1 MLSSLLLTALL
12 MGLGGMAHCAAM
24 CGAACA
30 VAMPGGVPIKALIG
44 RSLGYAMLG
53 ALAAASAGVIA
64 QVGRQVAFLQPF
76 WIMLLVAAVVLGLWL
91 VVTGRMP
98 QRLDHAGLTVYRRV
112 RARWQA
118 FAARHVDA
126 PWAPATPLLAGAL
139 WAFLPCG
146 LLYAA
151 LMVAALAPNAA
162 GGAAVMLTFSLP
174 SAVGVWAAPWVLG
187 RLLRRTDGASG
198 AASGAVAPVLWA
210 PRAAATASAVQPAS
224 RHTSDERLTVSGPA
238 RPASPLGALVDPRWA
253 VRAAGAGL
261 AAMAAWAV
269 SHHVWAQYQAW
280 CA

>member
-24 CGAACA
+24 CGAACS

-44 RSLGYAMLG
+44 RSLGYAALG
-53 ALAAASAGVIA
+53 ALAAASAGVVA
-64 QVGRQVAFLQPF
+64 QLGRQVAFLQPF
-76 WIMLLVAAVVLGLWL
+76 WIMLLVAAVVLGIWL
-91 VVTGRMP
+91 VLTGRMP
-98 QRLDHAGLTVYRRV
+98 QRLDHAGLTLYRRV

-118 FAARHVDA
+118 FTARHADA
-126 PWAPATPLLAGAL
+126 PWAPATPLLAGVL

-151 LMVAALAPNAA
+151 LMVAALAPSAP
-162 GGAAVMLTFSLP
+162 GGAAVMLAFSLP
-174 SAVGVWAAPWVLG
+174 SALGVWAAPWVLG
-187 RLLRRTDGASG
+187 RLLRRPAGQT
-198 AASGAVAPVLWA
+198 AAAATVAPVLWM
-210 PRAAATASAVQPAS
+210 PRAQTASPATAGANVA
-224 RHTSDERLTVSGPA
+224 GPA
-238 RPASPLGALVDPRWA
+238 AEPGHATGSPGPLGLLADPRWA
-253 VRAAGAGL
+253 VRLAGAGL